1 MSDRGLKNK
10 KNLIYLFL
18 LALFV
23 RLFFLFITD
32 DGSGDP
38 AGRVLE
44 GQRWLEIKGPH
55 IITYGYWLPL
65 HTYLIGGMLYIWNE
79 PSLSPRLLSLILGT
93 ITIFPFYSLVELLFN
108 KKNALLS
115 TLFLALFNFH
125 ILYSTQT
132 LSEVPFVFFL
142 ICSIYFFFSFLKEK
156 QNNLKIL
163 IISSVFLT
171 LASMLR
177 IEAWLF
183 VPLIPLYLFKEKKI
197 KPALI
202 FFAISVI
209 FPLFWILSNYIKVG
223 DLLPLATINVSD
235 TNLQEWNIFTKLTI
249 YPYLILKVLS
259 PVAGIIS
266 FYGMILSLRKRM
278 FSLNI
283 FFFTIF
289 LFLVFT
295 TIYGTNAAPRERYV
309 LTISILLLPYL
320 TIGFEE
326 ICRNLNPRIKTYF
339 TASLVISILITYSY
353 FYVYRS
359 DLLIPKVPNDARKVA
374 VWIKKN
380 MKTREKVFLDNDNW
394 WNSNIAILAGLNIDK
409 AGLLV
414 GLPFPGIGV
423 TGRYYSLKDDG
434 LIQYLEEQRPKYFI
448 YAINGYLARKFP
460 FYWKNYIETR
470 LKLKLEF
477 IRQEGNYIIY
487 KIEYGK
493 NKKF

>member
-1 MSDRGLKNK
+1 MNK
-10 KNLIYLFL
+10 KGVLSLLFI
-18 LALFV
+18 LAVLV
-23 RLFFLFITD
+23 RFFFLFQTD
-32 DGSGDP
+32 DGFGDP
-38 AGRVLE
+38 AGRVLA
-44 GQRWLEIKGPH
+44 GQRWLEIEHSH

-65 HTYLIGGMLYIWNE
+65 HTYLIGGVLYIWND
-79 PSLSPRLLSLILGT
+79 PSLSPRLLSLILGSF
-93 ITIFPFYSLVELLFN
+93 TIFPFYYLVELLFD

-115 TLFLALFNFH
+115 TLFLSLFNFH

-142 ICSIYFFFSFLKEK
+142 ICSLYFFFSFLNGK

-163 IISSVFLT
+163 VASSVFLT

-202 FFAISVI
+202 FFAIAVI
-209 FPLFWILSNYIKVG
+209 FPTFWILSNYLKVG
-223 DLLPLATINVSD
+223 DSLPLATINASD
-235 TNLQEWNIFTKLTI
+235 SNLENWNAFIKLAI

-266 FYGMILSLRKRM
+266 FYGVISSVRKNR

-289 LFLVFT
+289 LFLVFI
-295 TIYGTNAAPRERYV
+295 TIYGTNAVPKEKYV
-309 LTISILLLPYL
+309 LTMSVLLLPYFVV
-320 TIGFEE
+320 GFDE
-326 ICRNLNPRIKTYF
+326 ICKNLNPRIKPYF
-339 TASLVISILITYSY
+339 IASMVISILITYSY

-359 DLLIPKVPNDARKVA
+359 DLLIPKVPYDAKKVA
-374 VWIKKN
+374 VWMKKN
-380 MKTREKVFLDNDNW
+380 LQKKEKVFLDNDNW
-394 WNSNIAILAGLNIDK
+394 WNSNIAILAGLNIDR

-423 TGRYYSLKDDG
+423 SGRYYSLKDDG
-434 LIQYLEEQRPKYFI
+434 LIQYLEEQRPQYFI
-448 YAINGYLARKFP
+448 YAINGFLARKFP
-460 FYWKNYIETR
+460 FYWKSYMEAR

-487 KIEYGK
+487 RIEYGK
-493 NKKF
+493 NKPSRKILN